1 MIAEDKR
8 EVLQRAGGEEP
19 SHRIQEVS
27 VWLWREGG
35 GMEPLYE
42 TAELSS
48 NHYTESHGHFVKAEG
63 WKRRQKQRMVRE
75 KERKKKG
82 LRELREAWHWYSQI
96 QLRRYKMWDNQGSF
110 YSGVNISKTNHPWYA
125 YQIPFAD
132 IVLCSTALWVEYHK
146 DYMGSSCTP
155 SYFTLYLSRFHS
167 VSVLQSPNI
176 IQHNGISTESLH
188 CALDTHTHT
197 HIFSHQMRPFSILKW
212 EPMCL
217 WCDGGHKDGGM
228 ECIWR
233 IESCNLNLIIVRGV
247 GLNPWWAHCTR

>member
-96 QLRRYKMWDNQGSF
+96 QLRRYKMWDNQGLF

-197 HIFSHQMRPFSILKW
+197 HIQPSDAPI
-212 EPMCL
+212 
-217 WCDGGHKDGGM
+217 
-228 ECIWR
+228 
-233 IESCNLNLIIVRGV
+233 
-247 GLNPWWAHCTR
+247 

>member
-1 MIAEDKR
+1 MARGRGHGAIIWNSRAFLESLHR
-8 EVLQRAGGEEP
+8 EPWTFCESRGLEE
-19 SHRIQEVS
+19 ETETKDGA
-27 VWLWREGG
+27 RE
-35 GMEPLYE
+35 
-42 TAELSS
+42 
-48 NHYTESHGHFVKAEG
+48 
-63 WKRRQKQRMVRE
+63 RE
-75 KERKKKG
+75 KKKG

-197 HIFSHQMRPFSILKW
+197 HIQPSDAPI
-212 EPMCL
+212 
-217 WCDGGHKDGGM
+217 
-228 ECIWR
+228 
-233 IESCNLNLIIVRGV
+233 
-247 GLNPWWAHCTR
+247 

>member
-1 MIAEDKR
+1 MGSIPLPFPLNLLLSLVPFEFTIVNLLPFYLSFCLVKEKNTKKKHHSNSFILPVRSNKTTFGLSFMIAEDKR

-82 LRELREAWHWYSQI
+82 WENWERHDIDIPKYS
-96 QLRRYKMWDNQGSF
+96 Y
-110 YSGVNISKTNHPWYA
+110 
-125 YQIPFAD
+125 AD
-132 IVLCSTALWVEYHK
+132 IRCETIR
-146 DYMGSSCTP
+146 D
-155 SYFTLYLSRFHS
+155 R
-167 VSVLQSPNI
+167 
-176 IQHNGISTESLH
+176 
-188 CALDTHTHT
+188 
-197 HIFSHQMRPFSILKW
+197 SILEWILARQIIRDMPIKSH
-212 EPMCL
+212 L
-217 WCDGGHKDGGM
+217 
-228 ECIWR
+228 
-233 IESCNLNLIIVRGV
+233 LILYCVAQ
-247 GLNPWWAHCTR
+247 LCE